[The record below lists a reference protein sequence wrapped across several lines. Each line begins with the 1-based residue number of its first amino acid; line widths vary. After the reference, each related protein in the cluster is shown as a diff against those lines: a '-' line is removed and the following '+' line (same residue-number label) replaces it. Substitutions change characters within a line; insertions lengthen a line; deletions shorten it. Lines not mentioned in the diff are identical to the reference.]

1 MQTIEKKIS
10 VSQSNYDYM
19 AALRKGSIEPI
30 EKLKNIVSEMIN
42 WGITFR
48 IAAADVVSN
57 EF

>member
-1 MQTIEKKIS
+1 
-10 VSQSNYDYM
+10 M

-42 WGITFR
+42 WGIAFR